1 MISID
6 SLTFTLMFYAIMFML
21 LVVGILAIFVKNL
34 YSVYHEL
41 YRRIGL
47 IEINKQDDV
56 SEYITDEE
64 WFELCKEYG
73 FDWDVKPY
81 EKITHDSAV
90 RLLEF
95 LDKLKKD

>member
-1 MISID
+1 
-6 SLTFTLMFYAIMFML
+6 MFYSIMFIL

-34 YSVYHEL
+34 YSIYHEL

>member
-1 MISID
+1 
-6 SLTFTLMFYAIMFML
+6 ML

-41 YRRIGL
+41 CRRIGL